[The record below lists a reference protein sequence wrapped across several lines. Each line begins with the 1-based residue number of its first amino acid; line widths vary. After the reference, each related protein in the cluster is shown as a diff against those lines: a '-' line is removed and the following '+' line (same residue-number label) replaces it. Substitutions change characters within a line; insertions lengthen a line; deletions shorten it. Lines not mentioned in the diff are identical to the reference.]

1 MGRKKLNYGMVGY
14 GLMGWG
20 HTLELKLAPK
30 LRGRTNFIACFDP
43 NQKQQDKLK
52 KRKNVKIAE
61 TFEDLLDTPDLEALI
76 ISSPPQYHADQ
87 VIAGLEAGL
96 HIYSEVPMAI
106 KEEDIKRIIYA
117 EDKSGKKYQYG
128 ENYAF
133 LPEVLFAAQLSSSGK
148 IGPVV
153 YTESE
158 YLHDVSYRWRQD
170 HKGGPETPRIE
181 SWYSLIEPMEYAH
194 TIGPAQVALGG
205 LKSPM
210 PFIEVKSYIN
220 SIGGFNGDPIC
231 RPSGSFQVALFKTK
245 TEAIAKCANAYIFAR
260 EPTRMTLQLTGRTGT
275 YESYHIGRAGR
286 LFLAD
291 DHIIKFRHRK
301 GRAYRIGKIAL
312 SRVVPWRLGT
322 YFGAQ
327 PRIFDDWL
335 SAIETN
341 TQTSLNAKVAG
352 NMCMAGIC
360 AAKSAHQNKTIE
372 IPVFTSKM

>member
-1 MGRKKLNYGMVGY
+1 MVGY

-30 LRGRTNFIACFDP
+30 LRGRTKFIACFDP
-43 NQKQQDKLK
+43 NPKQQEKLK
-52 KRKNVKIAE
+52 KRKNVKLAE
-61 TFEDLLDTPDLEALI
+61 SFEDLLDTPELKALV
-76 ISSPPQYHADQ
+76 ISSPPQYHANQ

-96 HIYSEVPMAI
+96 HIFSEVPMAI

-128 ENYAF
+128 ENYIF
-133 LPEVLFAAQLSSSGK
+133 LSEVLYAGQLSSVGK
-148 IGPVV
+148 IGPGV
-153 YTESE
+153 YAESE
-158 YLHDVSYRWRQD
+158 YLHDVTYRWRQG

-205 LKSPM
+205 LESPM
-210 PFIEVKSYIN
+210 PFIEVQSYSN
-220 SIGGFNGDPIC
+220 SIGGFNGKPIC
-231 RPSGSFQVALFKTK
+231 RPSNSFQVALFKSETG
-245 TEAIAKCANAYIFAR
+245 AIAKCANAYIFAR

-275 YESYHIGRAGR
+275 YECYRIGRAGR
-286 LFLAD
+286 LFLAN

-301 GRAYRIGKIAL
+301 GRSYRIGKIAL

-322 YFGAQ
+322 FFGAQ

-335 SAIETN
+335 TAIETN
-341 TQTSLNAKVAG
+341 SQPSLHAKVAA

-360 AAKSAHQNKTIE
+360 AAKSAQQNKIID
-372 IPVFTSKM
+372 IPVYTSKM

>member
-1 MGRKKLNYGMVGY
+1 MGRKKLKYGMVGY

-20 HTLELKLAPK
+20 HTLELKFSPK

-43 NQKQQDKLK
+43 SPKQQAKLK
-52 KRKNVKIAE
+52 KRRNVKVAE
-61 TFEDLLDTPDLEALI
+61 SFEDLLDTPGIEALI
-76 ISSPPQYHADQ
+76 ISSPPQFHAEQ

-106 KEEDIKRIIYA
+106 KEDDIKRIIDA
-117 EDKSGKKYQYG
+117 EEKSKGIYQYG
-128 ENYAF
+128 ENYVF
-133 LPEVLFAAQLSSSGK
+133 LSEVLYAAHLSSSGK
-148 IGPVV
+148 IGPTV
-153 YTESE
+153 YAESE
-158 YLHDVSYRWRQD
+158 YLHDVTYRWRQD

-194 TIGPAQVALGG
+194 TIGPAQVALGS
-205 LKSPM
+205 LESPM
-210 PFIEVKSYIN
+210 PFIEVKSYSN

-231 RPSGSFQVALFKTK
+231 RPSSSFQVALFKTE
-245 TEAIAKCANAYIFAR
+245 TDAIAKCANAYIFAR

-275 YESYHIGRAGR
+275 YECYRIGRAGR

-301 GRAYRIGKIAL
+301 GRAYRIGPMAL

-341 TQTSLNAKVAG
+341 TQPSLHAKVAA
-352 NMCMAGIC
+352 NMCMAGIY
-360 AAKSAHQNKTIE
+360 AAKSAQQNKTIE
-372 IPVFTSKM
+372 IPVFSSKM